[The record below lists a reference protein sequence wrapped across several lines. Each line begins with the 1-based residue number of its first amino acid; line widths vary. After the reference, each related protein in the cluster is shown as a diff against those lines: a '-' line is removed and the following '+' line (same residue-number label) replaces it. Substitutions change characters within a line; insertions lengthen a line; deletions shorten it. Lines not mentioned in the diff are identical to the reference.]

1 MVECVRCHRDT
12 NEFVLV
18 PVEQKVYIIC
28 HDCVREIIRKYV
40 ESIKDKGFSDIDIS

>member
-40 ESIKDKGFSDIDIS
+40 ESIKDKGFSDIDVT